1 VSTSPFIGRVHNLR
15 TSLSAFIGRESQ
27 VAAVT
32 GLLRR
37 DDVRLITLTGPG
49 GVGKTRLATAAAAA
63 VANDFEDGVWFVGLA
78 PISNPD
84 LVVPAIAQVLGV
96 REAGEEPLD
105 SRLETFLAYRRLLL
119 VLDNFEQV
127 VVAAP
132 PVADLLGA
140 CPGLKVL
147 VTSRVRLRVSGEREY
162 PVPPLSLPVAEATS
176 PGEETT
182 SSEAVRLFF
191 DRALAVKPDLAL
203 TAETAPAVAEICRR
217 LDGLPLAI
225 ELAAAR
231 VKVLSPTALQ
241 ARLERRLPLLVGGGQ
256 DLPARQQTMR
266 AAIGWS
272 HDLLAPDEQALF
284 RRLAVFIGGFTLEA
298 AEAVV
303 GLDTGDILEGIASLV
318 DKSLLR
324 RTEQGSEEPRY
335 GMLET
340 VREFG
345 LERLTES
352 GEEGAA
358 RRSHAAWYT
367 AMAESTW
374 QGVDARANAEWLNQ
388 IEADHDNVRA
398 ALVWLDQTGDSEALL
413 RLAGSLWPFWHRHS
427 HRLEGRG
434 WLDQALEPVR
444 SVGVPRAARVRPL
457 YGAAYLAR
465 NRGDY
470 ERATAL
476 ATECLDVS
484 VEQSDDR
491 AASRALQ
498 LLAFVALAQGDYDRA
513 MLRATEALALSEALG
528 DQSRWTAWVRT
539 DLGMAAYGQGDL
551 ARAEQNLEEALAL
564 YRTFPDP
571 FGTALTLGYRGLVAC
586 DRGDHAGAAARFAA
600 SLPLWQEMGNREN
613 QAEWLAGVAT
623 LAAARGKPEQAAR
636 LFGAAEALRDILG
649 HAFTL
654 PERAAFERGTDAAR
668 SAHGPATF
676 AAAEAAG
683 QALSLD
689 LALVEASRFL
699 ASIMEPAQETDLKS
713 AVSIAGLTPREFDV
727 LRLLV
732 AGRSNPQIAE
742 ALFISPRTATTHVSN
757 ILAKLG
763 VESRTEAAA
772 RAIRDGLL

>member
-1 VSTSPFIGRVHNLR
+1 VSTSPSIGLVHNFR
-15 TSLSAFIGRESQ
+15 VPLSAFIGRESE
-27 VAAVT
+27 VAAVVT
-32 GLLRR
+32 LLRR
-37 DDVRLITLTGPG
+37 DDVRLVTLTGPG
-49 GVGKTRLATAAAAA
+49 GVGKTRLATSAATA
-63 VANDFEDGVWFVGLA
+63 VADDFAGGVWLVGLA
-78 PISNPD
+78 PISNPA
-84 LVVPAIAQVLGV
+84 LVTPAIAQVLGV
-96 REAGEEPLD
+96 REAGDEPLA
-105 SRLETFLAYRRLLL
+105 SRLETFLADQRLLL

-127 VVAAP
+127 VEAAP
-132 PVADLLGA
+132 PVAELLGA

-162 PVPPLSLPVAEATS
+162 PVPPLSLPASDTASSV
-176 PGEETT
+176 EETT
-182 SSEAVRLFF
+182 SSEAVRLFV

-203 TAETAPAVAEICRR
+203 TAEAAPAVAEICRR

-241 ARLERRLPLLVGGGQ
+241 ARLERRLSLLTGGGQ

-272 HDLLAPDEQALF
+272 HDLLARDEQALF
-284 RRLAVFIGGFTLEA
+284 RRLAVFVGGFTLEA
-298 AEAVV
+298 AEVVV
-303 GLDTGDILEGIASLV
+303 GLDVDDILEGIASLV
-318 DKSLLR
+318 DKSLVR
-324 RTEQGSEEPRY
+324 RTERDSDVPRY

-345 LERLTES
+345 LEQLLAS
-352 GEEGAA
+352 GEEGAT
-358 RRSHAAWYT
+358 RRSHAAWY
-367 AMAESTW
+367 AAIAENTW
-374 QGVDARANAEWLNQ
+374 KGLDARADAEWLNQ

-413 RLAGSLWPFWHRHS
+413 RLVGSLWPFWHRHS

-434 WLDQALEPVR
+434 WLDRVLESAR
-444 SVGVPRAARVRPL
+444 STGVSPAVRVRPL

-476 ATECLDVS
+476 ATECLNLSNDLG
-484 VEQSDDR
+484 DDR
-491 AASRALQ
+491 AASRAQQ

-513 MLRATEALALSEALG
+513 ALRAAEALALSEALG
-528 DQSRWTAWVRT
+528 GQSQWTAWVKT
-539 DLGMAAYGQGDL
+539 DLGMADYGHGDL
-551 ARAEQNLEEALAL
+551 ARAEDNLEEALAL
-564 YRTFPDP
+564 YHLYPDP
-571 FGTALTLGYRGLVAC
+571 FGTALTLGYLGLVAC
-586 DRGDHAGAAARFAA
+586 DLGNHTGAAARFAA
-600 SLPLWQEMGNREN
+600 SLPMWQQMGNREN

-623 LAAARGKPEQAAR
+623 LAAARAEPEQAAR
-636 LFGAAEALRDILG
+636 LFGTAEALRDTLG

-654 PERAAFERGTDAAR
+654 PERAAFARGADAAG
-668 SAHGPATF
+668 AALGPAAF
-676 AAAEAAG
+676 AAAKSAG
-683 QALSLD
+683 QALSLE
-689 LALVEASRFL
+689 LALIEASRFL
-699 ASIMEPAQETDLKS
+699 SSITEPAELTS
-713 AVSIAGLTPREFDV
+713 GVEASGLTPRELDV

-763 VESRTEAAA
+763 VQSSTEAAA
-772 RAIRDGLL
+772 LAIREGLV